1 LLDFNNPEDVKM
13 HDEVVSLVE
22 RMMILK
28 KRYNDITDEK
38 VRQQLDHAIK
48 ATDEQID
55 QLVYKLY
62 NLTEEEIAVV
72 EGGNLK

>member
-1 LLDFNNPEDVKM
+1 MLDFNNPEDVKM